1 MRNLHSKNTVRYYLL
16 IVAFLAFLFF
26 SNDFGLINVQKTAI
40 VMAVGVDREEDTFI
54 LTSQIAI
61 PQSSKQGKATETVQ
75 IVSRGKTIADA
86 FEEINA
92 KTGWYPK
99 LVFCNLIILGE
110 KTAQENVFDALDY
123 FLRDEYL
130 SDNCLVATC
139 DGLAKD
145 LLNVTALVDP
155 SGSVAMQKVLSPH
168 AERVGAVLPSTLRDF
183 AVGYFSESHYGYLP
197 IIKTQAQQ
205 EKISGEK
212 ENANSSSEEKGDSD
226 KQSSGNGGDN
236 KNNNETSNK
245 QAGDSGNSGGKSSG
259 ESGGKSGGESG
270 GAQSKNDKPVFS
282 AGETALFVNGK
293 QVERLTR
300 EESFAFGA
308 VINHLKL
315 AKYSVPSGENSC
327 TLTIRNNQAKTKL
340 SIGKNDRAALK
351 IEVTLTA
358 GVADYSKSQDIE
370 NISDAGDLPKGVFE
384 AAEKKLTAEITRVFD
399 KCRLSGC
406 DLFGIRERLIKYEK
420 SHAKRLADT
429 ILINAIPDV
438 QITFRNIR

>member
-16 IVAFLAFLFF
+16 IVLLLAFLFF

-110 KTAQENVFDALDY
+110 QTTQENVFDALDY

-130 SDNCLVATC
+130 SDNCLLAAC

-155 SGSVAMQKVLSPH
+155 SGSVAMQKVLSAH

-197 IIKTQAQQ
+197 IIKTQPQQ
-205 EKISGEK
+205 EKVGGE
-212 ENANSSSEEKGDSD
+212 
-226 KQSSGNGGDN
+226 
-236 KNNNETSNK
+236 KNNNPSNGQSSENSENSDNDK
-245 QAGDSGNSGGKSSG
+245 QGESQGNSQG
-259 ESGGKSGGESG
+259 ESQSENSG
-270 GAQSKNDKPVFS
+270 GAQGKNDKPVFS

-293 QVERLTR
+293 RVEKLTR

-308 VINHLKL
+308 VINNLKL
-315 AKYSVPSGENSC
+315 AKYSVPSADNTC
-327 TLTIRNNQAKTKL
+327 TLTIRNNQSKTKL
-340 SIGKNDRAALK
+340 SIGKNDRAFFK
-351 IEVTLTA
+351 IEVVLTA
-358 GVADYSKSQDIE
+358 GIADYSKSQDIF
-370 NISDAGDLPKGVFE
+370 NISDAGDLPNGVFE
-384 AAEKKLTAEITRVFD
+384 AAEKKLTAEITRVFE
-399 KCRLSGC
+399 KCRVSGC
-406 DLFGIRERLIKYEK
+406 DLFGIQERLIKYEK

-438 QITFRNIR
+438 KITFRNIR